1 MKSWTQRTRE
11 EKLKLSK
18 VRDEY
23 IEQMEVATKV
33 AVAVR
38 NLEAH
43 NRELMLKLADAYIEL
58 EEWQEKYYSLLKEK
72 NGNS

>member
-1 MKSWTQRTRE
+1 MKSWTQKTKE
-11 EKLKLSK
+11 EKLKLSR

-33 AVAVR
+33 AIAVR

-43 NRELMLKLADAYIEL
+43 NKELMLKLADAYIEL

-72 NGNS
+72 NGNN

>member
-1 MKSWTQRTRE
+1 MKSWTQKAKE

-18 VRDEY
+18 VKEEY
-23 IEQMEVATKV
+23 WEQMQVATSV
-33 AVAVR
+33 SVAVR

-43 NRELMLKLADAYIEL
+43 NKELILKLADAYIEL

-72 NGNS
+72 NGNN